1 MKHYEMSKEEKDY
14 LARYDITAF
23 DRPSIAAD
31 IAIFSILKDGDEDNI
46 RKLQKKSLKLLL
58 IKRASY
64 PYKDCWALPGGFCR
78 PGEDVWETA
87 KRELFEETNVENA
100 YLQLVGVFGEKDRDP
115 RGWIISN
122 TFLALMDGELCNLRA
137 GTDAWEAKWFTIAV
151 EGKETGRRVER
162 DSVLLETEYKLML
175 TDEESNL
182 KLQAKLKEYKK
193 FENYHETVRYEITE
207 CEKLAFDHAKIILN
221 ALLSLRKGVENNSRM
236 VFDLMP
242 ESFTLTQ
249 LQSAFE
255 LILDQKLLTAN
266 FRRKIADYVT
276 ETDGIIDGA
285 GHRPAKLFKRNI
297 EAFYIS

>member
-14 LARYDITAF
+14 LSRYDITAF